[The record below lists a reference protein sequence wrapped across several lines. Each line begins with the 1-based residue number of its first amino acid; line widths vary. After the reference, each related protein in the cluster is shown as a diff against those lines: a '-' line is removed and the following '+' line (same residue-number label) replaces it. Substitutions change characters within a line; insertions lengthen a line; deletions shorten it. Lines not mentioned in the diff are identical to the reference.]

1 MSDKFDELK
10 IYLKKLNEQG
20 LCLAFS
26 GGIDSTLLLYLCKDL
41 NVTAVSF
48 KSVFQTDE
56 EISEAQILC
65 REYGVKHIVEEF
77 FPLDNEILRN
87 NPKDRCYHCK
97 KLIFSK
103 LCDFSK
109 ANNLKNVIDGTNADD
124 LNTYRPGLKALEE
137 LGVISP
143 FVKFGITKSEI
154 REYAKQC
161 GIKIYDKSSTP
172 CMATRFPYG
181 EKLSKDKLE
190 TVKKSENYLKNLGFA
205 SCRLRLHGNL
215 ARVEIPLSKFD
226 EFRSVRECVIK
237 YLKDS
242 GITYVTLDMEGLR
255 SGSMDV

>member
-10 IYLKKLNEQG
+10 IYLKNLNEQG

-41 NVTAVSF
+41 NVTAVTF
-48 KSVFQTDE
+48 KSEFQTEE
-56 EISEAQILC
+56 EITEAQILC

-77 FPLDNEILRN
+77 FPLNNEILRN

-143 FVKFGITKSEI
+143 FAKFDITKKEI
-154 REYAKQC
+154 RDYAKQC
-161 GIKIYDKSSTP
+161 GIAIYNKPSAP
-172 CMATRFPYG
+172 CLATRFPYETKLTIENLKIVEQG
-181 EKLSKDKLE
+181 EKFLRD
-190 TVKKSENYLKNLGFA
+190 LGFA